1 MSYYEQLTMTAEEE
15 RREILA
21 AELREFATRSLKAF
35 TRNALVDV
43 LMPSTLNGYLRRN
56 KSKRKR

>member
-21 AELREFATRSLKAF
+21 AELREFATSLKAF
-35 TRNALVDV
+35 TWNALVDV